1 VCLVSSFGGKARF
14 PFGARKAEVQNKGG
28 NRSMAIVEM
37 RELLEAG
44 VHFGHRTKRWHP
56 KMSPYIFTER
66 NGIHIIDIQQTVQR
80 LGEAYEL
87 VREDISNGGMLLFV
101 GTKKQAQEN
110 IAVAAERCGMPYVNQ
125 RWLGGT
131 LTNFRTIRQR
141 IDYLIDLEQKY
152 EGGEFEKLVKK
163 EILGVER
170 KMAKLNRRL
179 GGIKNMNRL
188 PSMLLITDVRREY
201 IAVKEAN
208 KLGIPIIAMV
218 DTNCDPAP
226 IDYVIPANDDA
237 IRSIKL
243 IADKFADAVIEGKQ
257 IREALL
263 AEEEEE
269 MLRARGEWEEYLVTE
284 EVPVQPEEF
293 LDHELTGE
301 EEMPPE
307 AEEDFEDWQADDY
320 PDLEAEADEG
330 E

>member
-1 VCLVSSFGGKARF
+1 
-14 PFGARKAEVQNKGG
+14 
-28 NRSMAIVEM
+28 MAIVEM

-56 KMSPYIFTER
+56 KMGSYVFTER

-80 LGEAYEL
+80 LEEAYEL
-87 VREDISNGGMLLFV
+87 VREDISDGGMLLFV

-110 IAVAAERCGMPYVNQ
+110 IAEAAERCGMPYVNQ

-152 EGGEFEKLVKK
+152 ERGEFEKLVKK

-188 PSMLLITDVRREY
+188 PSLLFITDVRREH
-201 IAVKEAN
+201 IAIKEAN

-218 DTNCDPAP
+218 DTNCDPTP

-269 MLRARGEWEEYLVTE
+269 ILRTREEWEEYLVTE
-284 EVPVQPEEF
+284 EVPAGVEEF
-293 LDHELTGE
+293 SADEDMVLEMGAPTEFDEFPSDEGIPVEADELPGE
-301 EEMPPE
+301 EGMPLE
-307 AEEDFEDWQADDY
+307 VEEYFEDSQTDDY
-320 PDLEAEADEG
+320 SGSGEEADEG